1 MLHTFS
7 WILTTLY
14 ESGKDWTWACP
25 LLIIQRNAS
34 ERSAFS
40 GSFACNKDSK
50 IFFLQVK
57 ESLGQFPPADLYVI
71 EEQSHRNPSN
81 RGFLNISVQLRVL
94 EAMVL
99 AVSKLTS
106 LSPVHSLSPNRV
118 SRYFGTNGK
127 SGAAAKKK
135 MSIEFATK
143 MIETLNPMKTPLGNT
158 IKVPQDLVKYFEKEK
173 KKDDLSDCL
182 LQAAAVVDWCK
193 MTQKLNYN

>member
-14 ESGKDWTWACP
+14 ENGRDWTWACP

-40 GSFACNKDSK
+40 GSFTVK
-50 IFFLQVK
+50 IQKYFLQVK

-99 AVSKLTS
+99 AVSKLTR

-127 SGAAAKKK
+127 SGAAKKK

-193 MTQKLNYN
+193 MTQKLHYN